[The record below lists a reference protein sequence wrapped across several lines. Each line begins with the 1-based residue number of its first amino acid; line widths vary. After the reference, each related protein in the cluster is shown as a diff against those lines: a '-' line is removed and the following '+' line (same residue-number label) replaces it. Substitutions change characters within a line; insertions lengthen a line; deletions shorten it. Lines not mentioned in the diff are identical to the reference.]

1 MAADDMANA
10 NSSAAASVA
19 SEPSEA
25 SFSSADGDGNVPARQ
40 GGDSGRVDS
49 PPPGPPAEPDRTTG
63 GGGSPEPAG
72 CSESS
77 GFSDDDSLHMDDG
90 RGITLQEL
98 LQQLQTKGRRGL
110 YDDYWE
116 IKSRP
121 PAGTF
126 NHSM

>member
-10 NSSAAASVA
+10 NNSTAA

-25 SFSSADGDGNVPARQ
+25 SFSSADGDGNMPA
-40 GGDSGRVDS
+40 GRRS
-49 PPPGPPAEPDRTTG
+49 PPPPSSEPPAEPDR
-63 GGGSPEPAG
+63 GSPEPAG

-98 LQQLQTKGRRGL
+98 LQQLQTKARRGL

>member
-1 MAADDMANA
+1 MAADD
-10 NSSAAASVA
+10 SAAANGSAA

-25 SFSSADGDGNVPARQ
+25 SFSSDGDGPAPDRRP
-40 GGDSGRVDS
+40 GDRADS
-49 PPPGPPAEPDRTTG
+49 PAERERCHG
-63 GGGSPEPAG
+63 AGSPEPTA

-98 LQQLQTKGRRGL
+98 LQQLQDKGRRGL

-126 NHSM
+126 NQSM

>member
-1 MAADDMANA
+1 MAADD
-10 NSSAAASVA
+10 SAAANGSAA

-25 SFSSADGDGNVPARQ
+25 SFSSDGDGPAPDRRP
-40 GGDSGRVDS
+40 GDRADS
-49 PPPGPPAEPDRTTG
+49 PSPAERERCHG
-63 GGGSPEPAG
+63 AGSPEPTA

-98 LQQLQTKGRRGL
+98 LQQLQDKGRRGL

-126 NHSM
+126 NQSM